1 MGAVR
6 IVTDTTASLPPG
18 YAAAHAVEVVP
29 QVVLFGEESFFEEVQ
44 LSYAEFIRRLKAKPP
59 RNCPRPPRR
68 RRGSSSKPI
77 NANLPPRRPSS
88 PFIRPAR

>member
-1 MGAVR
+1 MGAIR

-44 LSYAEFIRRLKAKPP
+44 LSYAEFIRRLKDSAVSTQ
-59 RNCPRPPRR
+59 
-68 RRGSSSKPI
+68 RGFNDYLKTQGQP
-77 NANLPPRRPSS
+77 
-88 PFIRPAR
+88 